1 MSLALDENIA
11 LVLHKVDD
19 LRLEPFPVTEP
30 KDGEVLLEMQSVGIC
45 GSDVHYW
52 KRGAIGDFIVRAP
65 MVLGHESSGKI
76 IKVGPNVKNLKEGD
90 RVTIEPGV
98 PCRRCDFCKTGR
110 YNLCPDVVFL
120 ATPPVHGSIAR
131 YHTHA
136 ADFCFK
142 LPDHVTYEEGAFC
155 EPLSVGVHACRRAGV
170 TIGSK
175 VLITGAGPI
184 GLVSMLAAKA
194 MGADTIIMTDISQA
208 RLDFA
213 KTVGATY
220 ILLADND
227 AQKTAQ
233 KVTETLGCMPNI
245 SIECSGA
252 ESSIQTTFYGTAS
265 GGVVVL
271 VGLGRPLASLPIV
284 NAAVREID
292 IRGVFRY
299 ANCYPAALSLIAS
312 GRIDVKPL
320 ITHRYDIKESVQAFE
335 MAESGQA
342 IKVMIKC
349 GKEVQN

>member
-1 MSLALDENIA
+1 MTAALEENIA
-11 LVLHKVDD
+11 LVLHKIDD
-19 LRLEPFPVTEP
+19 LRLEPFPVNEP
-30 KDGEVLLEMQSVGIC
+30 QDGEVLLEMQSVGIC

-52 KRGAIGDFIVRAP
+52 KRGCIGDFVVRAP
-65 MVLGHESSGKI
+65 MVLGHESSGKV

-98 PCRRCDFCKTGR
+98 PCRRCDFCKGGR
-110 YNLCPDVVFL
+110 YNLCADVIFL

-142 LPDHVTYEEGAFC
+142 LPDHVSYEEGAFC

-170 TIGSK
+170 SIGAK

-194 MGADTIIMTDISQA
+194 MGADSIILTDISQS

-213 KTVGATY
+213 KQVGATY
-220 ILLADND
+220 VLLADND
-227 AQKTAQ
+227 PQVTA
-233 KVTETLGCMPNI
+233 KRVVETLGSQPNI

-252 ESSIQTTFYGTAS
+252 ESSIQTTFYATIS

-284 NAAVREID
+284 NAAIREID

-299 ANCYPAALSLIAS
+299 ANCYPASLSLIAS

-320 ITHRYDIKESVQAFE
+320 ITHRYNINESVQAFE

-342 IKVMIKC
+342 IKVMIQC
-349 GKEVQN
+349 GKDPQR

>member
-1 MSLALDENIA
+1 MAPPLDENIA
-11 LVLHKVDD
+11 LVLHKIDD
-19 LRLEPFPVTEP
+19 LRLEPFPINEP
-30 KDGEVLLEMQSVGIC
+30 KDGEVLIEMQSVGIC

-52 KRGAIGDFIVRAP
+52 KRGCIGDFVVRAP
-65 MVLGHESSGKI
+65 MVVGHESSGKV
-76 IKVGPNVKNLKEGD
+76 IKVGPNVKNLQEGD

-98 PCRRCDFCKTGR
+98 PCRRCDHCKTGR
-110 YNLCPDVVFL
+110 YNLCADVIFL
-120 ATPPVHGSIAR
+120 ATPPVHGSLAR

-170 TIGSK
+170 TIGSN

-194 MGADTIIMTDISQA
+194 MGADSIIMIDISQS

-213 KTVGATY
+213 KKLGANHV
-220 ILLADND
+220 LLADSD
-227 AQKTAQ
+227 SQKTAEQ
-233 KVTETLGCMPNI
+233 VIATLGSMPNI

-252 ESSIQTTFYGTAS
+252 ESSIQTTFYATVS

-299 ANCYPAALSLIAS
+299 ANCYPAALSLIAT
-312 GRIDVKPL
+312 GRIDVKPM
-320 ITHRYDIKESVQAFE
+320 ITHRYNINESVQAFE

-342 IKVMIKC
+342 IKVMIQC
-349 GKEVQN
+349 GKEAQH